1 MFNDGKT
8 LLAGFSI
15 IQSTTNRMK
24 PGEKEVNTLLRN
36 VFVLLLSYS
45 NDIENYHSVESEK
58 VSKSAEGQF
67 GGKI

>member
-1 MFNDGKT
+1 MPFSCMFNLGKT

-15 IQSTTNRMK
+15 IQSTTNNK
-24 PGEKEVNTLLRN
+24 SDESLILLT
-36 VFVLLLSYS
+36 YS
-45 NDIENYHSVESEK
+45 NEIENYHSVESEK